1 VIKMIN
7 LNVLNVYKLIFLWI
21 KAINVSAF
29 KAFIGIN
36 LLNYVKVNSKKK
48 KKIFQLFY

>member
-1 VIKMIN
+1 MIN
-7 LNVLNVYKLIFLWI
+7 LNVLNVYKLIYLWI

-48 KKIFQLFY
+48 KKFSNILF

>member
-1 VIKMIN
+1 MIN
-7 LNVLNVYKLIFLWI
+7 LNVLNVYKLIYLWI

-36 LLNYVKVNSKKK
+36 LLNYVNVNSKKK
-48 KKIFQLFY
+48 KNFFKYFI